1 MNEVGFLK
9 APSPRGMA
17 LWVKCLP
24 GKHESLLPMRKASFT
39 GTHDAIDI

>member
-9 APSPRGMA
+9 APSPREMA

-24 GKHESLLPMRKASFT
+24 GKHESLRPSP
-39 GTHDAIDI
+39 GTHTKSQFHRHS